1 MPLVVFAKENKMTK
15 INRLLKQYDLPVSDG
30 YGLICAAEDYARL
43 MGISVD
49 NVIEAALTSRQY
61 ANHLISVVRKRNRKQ
76 EK

>member
-1 MPLVVFAKENKMTK
+1 MSR
-15 INRLLKQYDLPVSDG
+15 INRLLNQYDLPASDG

-49 NVIEAALTSRQY
+49 NVLDAALTSRQY
-61 ANHLISVVRKRNRKQ
+61 ANHLISVMRKRNRKQ